1 MSTTRFTILFGVILV
16 LCCGLSVAQAAADKP
31 QQIAEHSRR
40 AQEFL
45 REKKPD
51 LAIPELQAIV
61 ALDPNDRDTRANL
74 GVLLFF
80 QGGYAQAVPQLRAA
94 FQLKPDLWK
103 IQALL
108 GLAEMR
114 LKDTSTARADLESAL
129 PHLPVE
135 KIQAETGY
143 ALIESYTSTGELE
156 KAANTVSILLAS
168 QPTDPRLL
176 LMSYRLYSD
185 LASNAMVTLALAAP
199 QSAEMHQ
206 AMGRELARQGNEAAA
221 VANYRQAIESDPKL
235 PGLSFDLGNLL
246 YNSSDEKLQAE
257 AEAQFQAAL
266 AANPLDEKAQLMLG
280 EIAARRGDMKAAYE
294 DDAHAVEMQPNDPEA
309 CSEFAKILMSSKE
322 PEKARSLLVHA
333 LEIDPMNYTAH
344 YRLSTLDRQQGKP
357 EEAKR
362 ELAEYEKYKAMKDKL
377 RSIFHDMRAPSDEV
391 PEGGNGM
398 SK

>member
-1 MSTTRFTILFGVILV
+1 MSHKPISLTLV
-16 LCCGLSVAQAAADKP
+16 LLLCSLTAWGQTSSSTSASFQQHVRDAQQYMHQK
-31 QQIAEHSRR
+31 R
-40 AQEFL
+40 
-45 REKKPD
+45 PD
-51 LAIPELQAIV
+51 LAIPEFEAALT
-61 ALDPNDRDTRANL
+61 LDPSNIEVQANL
-74 GVLLFF
+74 GVLLYFR
-80 QGGYAQAVPQLRAA
+80 GDLAMAEPHLRAA
-94 FQLKPDLWK
+94 IKAQPDLWK

-108 GLAEMR
+108 GLAEVR
-114 LKDTSTARADLESAL
+114 LKDASNARADLESAL
-129 PHLPVE
+129 PHLTE
-135 KIQAETGY
+135 AKIQTEVGD
-143 ALIESYTSTGELE
+143 ALIESYTATGELE
-156 KAANTVSILLAS
+156 KAASTVSVLLAT

-221 VANYRQAIESDPKL
+221 VANYREAIKIDPKMS
-235 PGLSFDLGNLL
+235 GLSFELGNLL
-246 YNSSDEKLQAE
+246 YNSTDEKLQAE
-257 AEAQFQAAL
+257 AEAEFQAAL
-266 AANPLDEKAQLMLG
+266 SANPLDAKAQLMLG
-280 EIAARRGDMKAAYE
+280 EIAARRGDMKSAYE
-294 DDAHAVEMQPNDPEA
+294 DDARAVQMQPDDPEV
-309 CSEFAKILMSSKE
+309 CTEFAKILMSRKE

-344 YRLSTLDRQQGKP
+344 YRLSSLDRQQGKP

-377 RSIFHDMRAPSDEV
+377 RSIFHDMRVSSDDK